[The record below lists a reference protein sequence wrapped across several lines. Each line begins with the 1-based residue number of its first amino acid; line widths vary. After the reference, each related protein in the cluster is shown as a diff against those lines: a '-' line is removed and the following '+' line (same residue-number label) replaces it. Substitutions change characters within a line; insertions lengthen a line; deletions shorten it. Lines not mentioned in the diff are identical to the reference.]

1 MGSTSEKRKKST
13 RNTSRD
19 DFSKET
25 KRTLALRVSYL
36 CSNPKCRKPTAGP
49 QHDSTKAI
57 NIGVAAHI
65 TAAASDGPRYDARLT
80 PEQRRHPENGIWACQ
95 SCGKLID
102 NDKQRFTVETLRQWK
117 KDAEARA
124 LERLEKSGLPL
135 NLLTELERLDEYQ
148 TVTEVA
154 KKLGV
159 DKETIYRWGMTD
171 KIRFAIIRHE
181 PPNYDEVR
189 YEKDENGEGVTV
201 TTEYRTIVFIGSKQ
215 KAPLE
220 IFYLRPEDVVS
231 VVQNKVAGRLIKV
244 HRLYETLDLNP
255 KRGRALLNCPITV
268 TADDFIITREALDTF
283 VEQNLL

>member
-1 MGSTSEKRKKST
+1 
-13 RNTSRD
+13 
-19 DFSKET
+19 
-25 KRTLALRVSYL
+25 
-36 CSNPKCRKPTAGP
+36 
-49 QHDSTKAI
+49 
-57 NIGVAAHI
+57 VAAHI
-65 TAAASDGPRYDARLT
+65 TAAASDGPRYDVRLT
-80 PEQRRHPENGIWACQ
+80 PEQRRHPDNGIWACQ

-102 NDKQRFTVETLRQWK
+102 NDKQRFTVEILRQWK

-154 KKLGV
+154 KKLSV

-171 KIRFAIIRHE
+171 KIRFATIRHE

-189 YEKDENGEGVTV
+189 YEKDENGDEVTV
-201 TTEYRTIVFIGSKQ
+201 TTEYRTRVFIGSKQ
-215 KAPLE
+215 KSALE

-231 VVQNKVAGRLIKV
+231 VVRNKVEGRFIKV
-244 HRLYETLDLNP
+244 HRLYESLDLNP
-255 KRGRALLNCPITV
+255 KRARALLNCPITV
-268 TADDFIITREALDTF
+268 TADDLIITREALDMF

>member
-1 MGSTSEKRKKST
+1 VRSTSAKEEYK
-13 RNTSRD
+13 NTLRD
-19 DFSKET
+19 DFSEET
-25 KRTLALRVSYL
+25 KRILAVRVCYV

-49 QHDSTKAI
+49 QQDSIKAI

-65 TAAASDGPRYDARLT
+65 TAASPDGPRYDVKLT
-80 PEQRRHPENGIWACQ
+80 PEQRRHPDNGIWACQ

-102 NDKQRFTVETLRQWK
+102 NDRERYTVETLLQWK

-124 LERLEKSGLPL
+124 LERLERSGLPL

-154 KKLGV
+154 RKLGV
-159 DKETIYRWGMTD
+159 DNETIYRWGMTD

-189 YEKDENGEGVTV
+189 YEKDENGDEVKV

-215 KAPLE
+215 KSPLE
-220 IFYLRPEDVVS
+220 IFYIRPEDVVS
-231 VVQNKVAGRLIKV
+231 VVRNRVEGRFMKV

-255 KRGRALLNCPITV
+255 KHGRGLLNCPMTV
-268 TADDFIITREALDTF
+268 AADDLIVTREALDTF
-283 VEQNLL
+283 VERNLL